1 MEGRFELE
9 MNFRES
15 EMGFGEGGERGD
27 CSEARVR
34 VDKTFSKDEGERVD
48 GAGPFITRW
57 DQVERKGGKKGE
69 WHGRSN
75 KG

>member
-15 EMGFGEGGERGD
+15 EMGFGEGGERGG

-34 VDKTFSKDEGERVD
+34 VDKTFSKDEGERVEW
-48 GAGPFITRW
+48 GRAIYHAVGPG
-57 DQVERKGGKKGE
+57 EEKGREEG
-69 WHGRSN
+69 
-75 KG
+75 